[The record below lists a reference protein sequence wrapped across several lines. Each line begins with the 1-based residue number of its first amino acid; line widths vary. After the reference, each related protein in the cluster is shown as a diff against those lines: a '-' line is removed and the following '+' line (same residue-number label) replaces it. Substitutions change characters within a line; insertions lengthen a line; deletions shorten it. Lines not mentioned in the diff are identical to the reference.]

1 MPIKWQPFQEPKE
14 NPNTPDLFNQENWMP
29 FMPVAG
35 NEDPAVDIYQDKNNL
50 YVEVSLIGIEPKD
63 VQISIDDNILIIQA
77 KTKETKEI
85 KEKDYLMRE
94 IKKGSFRRVIKLP
107 VEVKGNKAIA
117 ESLKG
122 ILKITV
128 PKVAKTNSNAK
139 KIPIEIK

>member
-29 FMPVAG
+29 FMPATN
-35 NEDPAVDIYQDKNNL
+35 NENPAVDIHQDKNNV
-50 YVEVSLIGIEPKD
+50 YIEVSLVDVEPKD
-63 VQISIDDNILIIQA
+63 VEVSIDDNTLIIQT
-77 KTKETKEI
+77 KKETKKETT
-85 KEKDYLMRE
+85 EKDYLMRE

-107 VEVKGNKAIA
+107 VEVKGSKAMA

-128 PKVAKTNSNAK
+128 PKVVKANLNAK
-139 KIPIEIK
+139 KIPIKIK